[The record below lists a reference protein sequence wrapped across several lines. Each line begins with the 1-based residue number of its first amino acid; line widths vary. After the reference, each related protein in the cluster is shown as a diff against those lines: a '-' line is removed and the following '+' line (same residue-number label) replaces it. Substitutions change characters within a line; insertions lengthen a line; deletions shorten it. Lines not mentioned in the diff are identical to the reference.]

1 MANLFRHGDYSQV
14 IHLKK
19 GSEKAFDYLFRKYSY
34 KVYLNSCELNLD
46 HAEAEE
52 VVQEVFLQIW
62 KNRANLDA
70 NRSFKG
76 YIQKVS
82 KSIII
87 KKIRAK
93 VYQTAYEKYA
103 LNHFPSSTNQTE
115 DYLIFS
121 DLEAISRKYLEQLPK
136 KQKQVFMMKV
146 QENRTLDEIAK
157 TLQVSKR
164 TVENHLYR
172 ACKSLRSKIAA
183 T

>member
-1 MANLFRHGDYSQV
+1 MANLFRHSDYGKV

-19 GSEKAFDYLFRKYSY
+19 GSEKAFDHLFRKYSY
-34 KVYLNSCELNLD
+34 KIYLNAIELNLD
-46 HAEAEE
+46 HSEAEE

-70 NRSFKG
+70 SRSFKG
-76 YIQKVS
+76 YLQKIS
-82 KSIII
+82 RSIII
-87 KKIRAK
+87 KKIRKK
-93 VYQTAYEKYA
+93 VYHTAYEKYA
-103 LNHFPSSTNQTE
+103 LHHMPSSTNQTE

-136 KQKQVFMMKV
+136 QQKQVFMMKV
-146 QENRTLDEIAK
+146 QENLTLDEIAK
-157 TLQVSKR
+157 TLRVSKR

>member
-1 MANLFRHGDYSQV
+1 MANLFRHSDYKQV
-14 IHLKK
+14 IQLQK
-19 GSEKAFDYLFRKYSY
+19 GSEKAFDHLFKKYSY
-34 KVYLNSCELNLD
+34 KIYLNSCELNLD

-70 NRSFKG
+70 TKSFKA

-87 KKIRAK
+87 KKIRTK

-103 LNHFPSSTNQTE
+103 LHHIPSSTNQTE

-121 DLEAISRKYLEQLPK
+121 DLESISRKHLEQLPK
-136 KQKQVFMMKV
+136 QQKQVFMMKV
-146 QENRTLDEIAK
+146 QDNLTLDEIAK

-172 ACKSLRSKIAA
+172 ACKSLRNKIVGI
-183 T
+183 